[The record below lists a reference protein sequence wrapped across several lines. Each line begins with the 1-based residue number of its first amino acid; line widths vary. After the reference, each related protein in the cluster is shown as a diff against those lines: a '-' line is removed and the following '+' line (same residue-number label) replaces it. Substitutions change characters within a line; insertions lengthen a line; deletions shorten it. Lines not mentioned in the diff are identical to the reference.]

1 MQYNFTEPA
10 QQTMKQA
17 QLEAEALGH
26 GFVGPEHV
34 LLALLEPGSGPA
46 GAVLD
51 HLGMDRSS
59 LRAGVLGRVARGEEV
74 GPGARPLTAQGRK
87 ILVHAMAAGRSN
99 VSGRMDVSIDTDQ
112 LLVGLVREGKGL
124 GAQVLRD
131 GGATPERI
139 TEAVLYLRGKGAPTP
154 PQGSS
159 SREGAA
165 GRSSALVGARATQVW
180 FLQID
185 PAAATPIY
193 EQIIA
198 RIEEAVATDRL
209 SPGESLP
216 TVRDLAAEL
225 GVAPGTVARAYS
237 ALEERGVL
245 ETRGA
250 RGTRVAERPAPTSA
264 KRELRP
270 ALADLL
276 RPIAVAGYHM
286 GARAQDLREALDLA
300 MLDIFPTAPTR

>member
-1 MQYNFTEPA
+1 MQYNFTEQA
-10 QQTMKQA
+10 RQTLKQA
-17 QLEAEALGH
+17 HLEAGALGH
-26 GFVGPEHV
+26 GFVGTEHI

-46 GAVLD
+46 AAVVDDLGLD
-51 HLGMDRSS
+51 RPSMRE
-59 LRAGVLGRVARGEEV
+59 RVLSRVARGEEV
-74 GPGARPLTAQGRK
+74 GQGGRPYTARAKK
-87 ILVHAMAAGRSN
+87 ILEYAIAEGRST
-99 VSGRMDVSIDTDQ
+99 VSRRAEARVDTDH
-112 LLVGLVREGKGL
+112 LLVGLIKEGKGL
-124 GAQVLRD
+124 GAEVLREV
-131 GGATPERI
+131 GATPERI
-139 TEAVLYLRGKGAPTP
+139 TEAVQRLRGKATP
-154 PQGSS
+154 ESPASPKGT
-159 SREGAA
+159 A
-165 GRSSALVGARATQVW
+165 GRSSAPAGAERSQVW

-185 PAAATPIY
+185 PEAAAPIY

-250 RGTRVAERPAPTSA
+250 RGTRVAERPAPASA
-264 KRELRP
+264 KKDVRP

-286 GARAQDLREALDLA
+286 GARAQDLRDALDLA
-300 MLDIFPTAPTR
+300 MADIFPSSQA